1 MRGFSEREWK
11 ILRRLKPLALERLT
25 WRILEGA
32 QEIIASAEEGQSYD
46 AYLKLY
52 RYIQE
57 QDAIVADCFDDW
69 RRANAIFF
77 LLHWRRQGLIT
88 DEEFQ
93 AFTPE
98 TRDTIDFLLMRQD

>member
-1 MRGFSEREWK
+1 MQGFSEREWK
-11 ILRRLKPLALERLT
+11 ILRRFKPLALERLT
-25 WRILEGA
+25 RRILEGA
-32 QEIIASAEEGQSYD
+32 QEIIASAEEDQSYD

-52 RYIQE
+52 RYIKE

-77 LLHWRRQGLIT
+77 LVHWRRHGLIT

-98 TRDTIDFLLMRQD
+98 TRDTVNFLLTPRE

>member
-1 MRGFSEREWK
+1 MQGFSEREWK

-25 WRILEGA
+25 RRILDGA
-32 QEIIASAEEGQSYD
+32 QEIIASAEEGKSYD
-46 AYLKLY
+46 AYIKLY
-52 RYIQE
+52 EYIQE

-77 LLHWRRQGLIT
+77 LVHWRRHGLIT

-93 AFTPE
+93 AFPPGL
-98 TRDTIDFLLMRQD
+98 RDTVDLLERRL

>member
-25 WRILEGA
+25 RRILEGA
-32 QEIIASAEEGQSYD
+32 QEIIASAEEGKSHD
-46 AYLKLY
+46 AYLKLF
-52 RYIQE
+52 RYIDE
-57 QDAIVADCFDDW
+57 QDKIVADCFDDW
-69 RRANAIFF
+69 RRSTADIT
-77 LLHWRRQGLIT
+77 LLYWRRYELIT

-98 TRDTIDFLLMRQD
+98 VRAGINFLLTPRE